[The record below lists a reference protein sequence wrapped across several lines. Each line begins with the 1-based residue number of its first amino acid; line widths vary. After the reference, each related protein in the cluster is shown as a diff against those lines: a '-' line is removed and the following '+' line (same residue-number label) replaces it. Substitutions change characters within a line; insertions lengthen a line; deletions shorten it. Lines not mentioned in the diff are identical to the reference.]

1 ETAGAELV
9 AEDGEEGNG
18 RSGNGSNGNGT
29 NGDHDSG
36 AAEGDETDDT
46 SVIFRDREMIEAAYP
61 LLYSRDVTEPEI
73 AAGLEFLEERRAAFL
88 AEALAK
94 LEDES
99 GDERE
104 ADASEAE
111 ADAGAAEGDADDV
124 DTPSA
129 DAEPDTPEHRAS
141 MQAWI
146 QYARALFS
154 VAEFRFVD

>member
-1 ETAGAELV
+1 V
-9 AEDGEEGNG
+9 GNG
-18 RSGNGSNGNGT
+18 GSADGSNGNGA
-29 NGDHDSG
+29 NGDHRNG
-36 AAEGDETDDT
+36 AADGDEPDDT

-61 LLYSRDVTEPEI
+61 LLYARDVTEAEV

-88 AEALAK
+88 AEELAK

-99 GDERE
+99 GDEAE
-104 ADASEAE
+104 ADASE
-111 ADAGAAEGDADDV
+111 ADAGAAEDDADDA
-124 DTPSA
+124 DASA
-129 DAEPDTPEHRAS
+129 DAGPDTPEHRAS